1 MFLEVYTGCKS
12 QATDPVGSPSASR
25 VDTRQR
31 PSLEERYGN
40 YQGYVD
46 VVKAAAKRVV
56 AERFLL
62 RVNADRLI
70 AEASASSV
78 LTDPSG
84 DR

>member
-1 MFLEVYTGCKS
+1 M
-12 QATDPVGSPSASR
+12 GSPSASR
-25 VDTRQR
+25 VDARQR

>member
-1 MFLEVYTGCKS
+1 MD
-12 QATDPVGSPSASR
+12 A
-25 VDTRQR
+25 
-31 PSLEERYGN
+31 
-40 YQGYVD
+40 
-46 VVKAAAKRVV
+46 VKVAAKRVV